1 MKVLLTGAS
10 GQVGRALAASAPAG
24 VVLVALGREKLD
36 IAAPGAAAEMVAE
49 IAPDL
54 ILNAAAYTAV
64 DRAESEPALAMAVN
78 GTAVGRL
85 AAAAALSEARLVH
98 ISTDFVFDGRA
109 NSPYPPGAPTA
120 PLSVYG
126 RSKLAGEQAAGNAL
140 IVRTAWVYAAQGA
153 NFVHT
158 MLRLM
163 RTRDEVRVVADQIG
177 TPTFA
182 GSLAEAIWRLVAQG
196 RTQVWHHTDGG
207 EASWHQFAV
216 AIQEEALTL
225 GLLER
230 AVPVVPI
237 STDDYP
243 TAAPRPAYSVLD
255 CTGTTAALGAPPPP
269 WRDNLRAMLA
279 GLKASEGTPHG

>member
-24 VVLVALGREKLD
+24 VVLVALGRDKLD
-36 IAAPGAAAEMVAE
+36 IAAPGAAAEVVAD

-64 DRAESEPALAMAVN
+64 DRAESEPALAMAIN

-109 NSPYPPGAPTA
+109 NTPYIPSAPTS
-120 PLSVYG
+120 PLSAYG
-126 RSKLAGEQAAGNAL
+126 RSKLAGEHAAGNAL

-177 TPTFA
+177 APTFA

-196 RTQVWHHTDGG
+196 RTQVWHYTDGG

-216 AIQEEALTL
+216 AIQEQALAL

-237 STDDYP
+237 STAEYP

-255 CTGTTAALGAPPPP
+255 CSATTTALGEAPPP
-269 WRDNLRAMLA
+269 WRENLRAMLA
-279 GLKASEGTPHG
+279 GLKAEGTGHG